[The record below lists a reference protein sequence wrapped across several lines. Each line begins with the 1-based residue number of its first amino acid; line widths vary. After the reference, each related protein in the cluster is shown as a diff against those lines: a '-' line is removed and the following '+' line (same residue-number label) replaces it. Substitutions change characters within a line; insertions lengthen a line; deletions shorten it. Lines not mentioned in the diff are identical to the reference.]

1 MKSWKDPDECKNH
14 ILAEICS
21 GVNLCDRTHGK
32 AKRFAGMTHFLIL
45 SDGDLHRGDIDPL
58 VKMLKKL
65 FRHGP
70 SVSIDI
76 AVLGE
81 DTGSEMN
88 TVVNQVKRGNP
99 AAAIDIIR
107 ASSAKEIPVLLSQK
121 IKRRIE
127 RSAQD
132 IRAIPDAEKRE
143 AFTRVHRAIRS
154 ADLG

>member
-1 MKSWKDPDECKNH
+1 
-14 ILAEICS
+14 
-21 GVNLCDRTHGK
+21 
-32 AKRFAGMTHFLIL
+32 
-45 SDGDLHRGDIDPL
+45 
-58 VKMLKKL
+58 MLKKL

-88 TVVNQVKRGNP
+88 TVVNQVKRDNP